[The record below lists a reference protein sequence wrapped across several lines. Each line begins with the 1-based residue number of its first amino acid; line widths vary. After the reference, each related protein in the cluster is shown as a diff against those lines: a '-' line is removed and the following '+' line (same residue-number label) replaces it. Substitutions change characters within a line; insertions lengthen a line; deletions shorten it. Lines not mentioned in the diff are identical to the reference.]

1 MSNKRFKVGDLV
13 LVKGFYFILGY
24 SNFKQGQLGIISEV
38 LEPTEDEEN
47 KFLDLIF
54 DYLVLVGD
62 EELLMFEEEIT
73 DIKDFNPCSS
83 CGCDPCDCDW
93 GYGLL

>member
-1 MSNKRFKVGDLV
+1 MSDERFRVGV
-13 LVKGFYFILGY
+13 LVKGIYFILGY
-24 SNFKQGQLGIISEV
+24 SGFEQGQLGIISEV
-38 LEPTEDEEN
+38 LEASEDKEN

-54 DYLVLVGD
+54 DYSVLVGD

-73 DIKDFNPCSS
+73 EIKDFKPCST
-83 CGCDPCDCDW
+83 CECDPCDCDW